1 MGSFISGRVTTAMLT
16 NNYLAGMNRNLSNL
30 QTINNQL
37 TTGKEISRPSDNPYK
52 VARTMQL
59 YSSID
64 ANKQYNENIKDT
76 LNWLDTTDT
85 ALGQATTVLQ
95 RIRQLMVSAGNAAY
109 GTKERESINNE
120 VKERIGELG
129 QILNTNFDGRYVFG
143 GTKVASIPIDVNKN
157 DVNGNILAYA
167 DNNGNRIG
175 INADGSYKDSVGEPL
190 NSQLGASLTTE
201 VSQGVTIDYN
211 VTAQSLLQF
220 ETGRY
225 KNAAG
230 EYVNS
235 SDPGAIKETVNAMDL
250 FKNIVRN
257 LSSPDNLDSNGD
269 GITNIN
275 EITTK
280 NLSDMDKVIDNLLKI
295 RAEVGAKQNRMES
308 AQSQNE
314 DSNYNMTDILSK
326 TEDIDW
332 TQKTIEYYMA
342 KTVYQASLQVS
353 AQVLPA
359 TLLDYL

>member
-1 MGSFISGRVTTAMLT
+1 MGSFISGRVTTSMLT
-16 NNYLAGMNRNLSNL
+16 NNYLDGMNKNLSNL

-85 ALGQATTVLQ
+85 ALGQVTTVFQ
-95 RIRQLMVSAGNAAY
+95 RIRELMVSAGNAAY
-109 GTKERESINNE
+109 GTQERESINNE
-120 VKERIGELG
+120 VKERVGELG
-129 QILNTNFDGRYVFG
+129 QILNTTFDGRYIFG
-143 GTKVASIPIDVNKN
+143 GTKVASKPINVDKEAA
-157 DVNGNILAYA
+157 DGQILKYSDKNGNPVKY
-167 DNNGNRIG
+167 D
-175 INADGSYKDSVGEPL
+175 DL
-190 NSQLGASLTTE
+190 NDELKSQLGANLTTE

-211 VTAQSLLQF
+211 VTAQALMQFQDGNESIDAMKLLSDIVSNLGAD
-220 ETGRY
+220 ESTADG
-225 KNAAG
+225 KKK
-230 EYVNS
+230 VN
-235 SDPGAIKETVNAMDL
+235 EVT
-250 FKNIVRN
+250 
-257 LSSPDNLDSNGD
+257 
-269 GITNIN
+269 TN
-275 EITTK
+275 
-280 NLSDMDKVIDNLLKI
+280 NLSDIDKVINNLLKI
-295 RAEVGAKQNRMES
+295 RSEVGAKQNRMES

-342 KTVYQASLQVS
+342 RTVYQASLQVS
-353 AQVLPA
+353 AQILPA

>member
-1 MGSFISGRVTTAMLT
+1 MGSFISGRVTTSMLT
-16 NNYLAGMNRNLSNL
+16 NNYLDGMNKNLSNL

-85 ALGQATTVLQ
+85 ALGQVTTVFQ
-95 RIRQLMVSAGNAAY
+95 RIRELMVSAGNAAY
-109 GTKERESINNE
+109 GTQERESINNE
-120 VKERIGELG
+120 VKERVGELG
-129 QILNTNFDGRYVFG
+129 QILNTTFDGRYIFG
-143 GTKVASIPIDVNKN
+143 GTKVASKPINVDKEAA
-157 DVNGNILAYA
+157 DGQILKYSDKNGNPVKY
-167 DNNGNRIG
+167 D
-175 INADGSYKDSVGEPL
+175 DL
-190 NSQLGASLTTE
+190 NDELKSQLGANLTTE

-211 VTAQSLLQF
+211 VTAQSLMQF
-220 ETGRY
+220 QDGNE
-225 KNAAG
+225 
-230 EYVNS
+230 S
-235 SDPGAIKETVNAMDL
+235 IDAMKL
-250 FKNIVRN
+250 LSNIVSN
-257 LSSPDNLDSNGD
+257 LGADESTAD
-269 GITNIN
+269 GKKKVNEVTTN
-275 EITTK
+275 
-280 NLSDMDKVIDNLLKI
+280 NLSDIDKVINNLLKI
-295 RAEVGAKQNRMES
+295 RSEVGAKQNRMES

-342 KTVYQASLQVS
+342 RTVYQASLQVS
-353 AQVLPA
+353 AQILPA

>member
-1 MGSFISGRVTTAMLT
+1 MGSFISGRVTTSMLT
-16 NNYLAGMNRNLSNL
+16 NNYLDGMNKNLSNL

-85 ALGQATTVLQ
+85 ALGQVTTVFQ
-95 RIRQLMVSAGNAAY
+95 RIRELMVSAGNAAY
-109 GTKERESINNE
+109 GTQERESINNE
-120 VKERIGELG
+120 VKERVGELG
-129 QILNTNFDGRYVFG
+129 QILNTTFDGRYIFG
-143 GTKVASIPIDVNKN
+143 GTKVASKPINVDKE
-157 DVNGNILAYA
+157 A
-167 DNNGNRIG
+167 
-175 INADGSYKDSVGEPL
+175 ADGQILKYSDKDGNPVKYDDL
-190 NSQLGASLTTE
+190 NDELKSQLGANLTTE

-211 VTAQSLLQF
+211 VTAQSLMQF
-220 ETGRY
+220 QDGNESIDAM
-225 KNAAG
+225 KLL
-230 EYVNS
+230 
-235 SDPGAIKETVNAMDL
+235 SDIVSNLGADESTA
-250 FKNIVRN
+250 
-257 LSSPDNLDSNGD
+257 D
-269 GITNIN
+269 GKKKVDEVTTN
-275 EITTK
+275 
-280 NLSDMDKVIDNLLKI
+280 NLSDIDKVINNLLKI
-295 RAEVGAKQNRMES
+295 RSEVGAKQNRMES

-342 KTVYQASLQVS
+342 RTVYQASLQVS
-353 AQVLPA
+353 AQILPA

>member
-1 MGSFISGRVTTAMLT
+1 MGSFISGRVTTSMLT
-16 NNYLAGMNRNLSNL
+16 NNYLDGMNKNLSNL

-85 ALGQATTVLQ
+85 ALGQVTTVFQ
-95 RIRQLMVSAGNAAY
+95 RIRELMVSAGNAAY
-109 GTKERESINNE
+109 GTQERESINNE
-120 VKERIGELG
+120 VKERVGELG
-129 QILNTNFDGRYVFG
+129 QILNTTFDGRYIFG
-143 GTKVASIPIDVNKN
+143 GTKVASKPINVDKEAS
-157 DVNGNILAYA
+157 DGQILKYSDKNGNPVKY
-167 DNNGNRIG
+167 D
-175 INADGSYKDSVGEPL
+175 DL
-190 NSQLGASLTTE
+190 NDELKSQLGANLTTE

-211 VTAQSLLQF
+211 VTAQSLMQF
-220 ETGRY
+220 QDGNE
-225 KNAAG
+225 
-230 EYVNS
+230 S
-235 SDPGAIKETVNAMDL
+235 IDAMKL
-250 FKNIVRN
+250 LSNIVSN
-257 LSSPDNLDSNGD
+257 LGADESTADGKKKVDEVTTNNLED
-269 GITNIN
+269 I
-275 EITTK
+275 
-280 NLSDMDKVIDNLLKI
+280 DKVINNLLKI
-295 RAEVGAKQNRMES
+295 RSEVGAKQNRMES

-342 KTVYQASLQVS
+342 RTVYQASLQVS
-353 AQVLPA
+353 AQILPA

>member
-1 MGSFISGRVTTAMLT
+1 MGSFISGRVTTSMLT
-16 NNYLAGMNRNLSNL
+16 NNYLNGMNKNLSNF

-85 ALGQATTVLQ
+85 ALGQVTTVFQ
-95 RIRQLMVSAGNAAY
+95 RIRELMVSAGNAAY
-109 GTKERESINNE
+109 GTQERESINNE
-120 VKERIGELG
+120 VKERVGELG
-129 QILNTNFDGRYVFG
+129 QILNTTFDGRYIFG
-143 GTKVASIPIDVNKN
+143 GTKVASKPINVNKEAT
-157 DVNGNILAYA
+157 DGQILKYSDKDGNAVKYDDLT
-167 DNNGNRIG
+167 DEL
-175 INADGSYKDSVGEPL
+175 K
-190 NSQLGASLTTE
+190 SQLNANLTTE

-211 VTAQSLLQF
+211 VTAQALMQFGTGSESIDAMKLL
-220 ETGRY
+220 
-225 KNAAG
+225 
-230 EYVNS
+230 S
-235 SDPGAIKETVNAMDL
+235 
-250 FKNIVRN
+250 NIVSN
-257 LSSPDNLDSNGD
+257 LGADESTAD
-269 GITNIN
+269 GKKKVD

-280 NLSDMDKVIDNLLKI
+280 NLFDMDKVINNLLKI
-295 RAEVGAKQNRMES
+295 RSEVGAKQNRMES

-342 KTVYQASLQVS
+342 RTVYQASLQVS
-353 AQVLPA
+353 AQILPA

>member
-1 MGSFISGRVTTAMLT
+1 MGSFISGRVTTSMLT
-16 NNYLAGMNRNLSNL
+16 NNYLDGMNKNLSNL

-85 ALGQATTVLQ
+85 ALGQVTTVFQ
-95 RIRQLMVSAGNAAY
+95 RIRELMVSAGNAAY
-109 GTKERESINNE
+109 GTQERESINNE
-120 VKERIGELG
+120 VKERVGELG
-129 QILNTNFDGRYVFG
+129 QILNTTFDGRYIFG
-143 GTKVASIPIDVNKN
+143 GTKVASKPINVDKEAA
-157 DVNGNILAYA
+157 DGQILKYSDKNGNPVKYDDL
-167 DNNGNRIG
+167 NNEL
-175 INADGSYKDSVGEPL
+175 K
-190 NSQLGASLTTE
+190 SQLGANLTTE

-211 VTAQSLLQF
+211 VTAQSLMQF
-220 ETGRY
+220 QDGNE
-225 KNAAG
+225 
-230 EYVNS
+230 S
-235 SDPGAIKETVNAMDL
+235 IDAMKL
-250 FKNIVRN
+250 LSNIVSN
-257 LSSPDNLDSNGD
+257 LGADESTAD
-269 GITNIN
+269 GKKKVNEVTTN
-275 EITTK
+275 
-280 NLSDMDKVIDNLLKI
+280 NLSDIDKVINNLLKI
-295 RAEVGAKQNRMES
+295 RSEVGAKQNRMES

-342 KTVYQASLQVS
+342 RTVYQASLQVS
-353 AQVLPA
+353 AQILPA

>member
-1 MGSFISGRVTTAMLT
+1 MGSFISGRVTTSMLT
-16 NNYLAGMNRNLSNL
+16 NNYLDGMNKNLSNL

-85 ALGQATTVLQ
+85 ALGQVTTVFQ
-95 RIRQLMVSAGNAAY
+95 RIRELMVSAGNAAY
-109 GTKERESINNE
+109 GTQERESINNE
-120 VKERIGELG
+120 VKERVGELG
-129 QILNTNFDGRYVFG
+129 QILNTTFDGRYIFG
-143 GTKVASIPIDVNKN
+143 GTKVASKPINVDKEAVDGQILKYS
-157 DVNGNILAYA
+157 DKNGNPVKYDDL
-167 DNNGNRIG
+167 NNEL
-175 INADGSYKDSVGEPL
+175 K
-190 NSQLGASLTTE
+190 SQLGANLTTE

-211 VTAQSLLQF
+211 VTAQSLMQF
-220 ETGRY
+220 QDGNE
-225 KNAAG
+225 
-230 EYVNS
+230 S
-235 SDPGAIKETVNAMDL
+235 IDAMKL
-250 FKNIVRN
+250 LSNIVSN
-257 LSSPDNLDSNGD
+257 LGADESTAD
-269 GITNIN
+269 GKKKVNEVTTN
-275 EITTK
+275 
-280 NLSDMDKVIDNLLKI
+280 NLSDIDKVINNLLKI
-295 RAEVGAKQNRMES
+295 RSEVGAKQNRMES

-342 KTVYQASLQVS
+342 RTVYQASLQVS
-353 AQVLPA
+353 AQILPA

>member
-1 MGSFISGRVTTAMLT
+1 MGSFISGRVTTSMLT
-16 NNYLAGMNRNLSNL
+16 NNYLDGMNKNLSNL

-85 ALGQATTVLQ
+85 ALGQVTTVFQ
-95 RIRQLMVSAGNAAY
+95 RIRELMVSAGNAAY
-109 GTKERESINNE
+109 GTQERESINNE
-120 VKERIGELG
+120 VRERVGELG
-129 QILNTNFDGRYVFG
+129 QILNTTFDGRYIFG
-143 GTKVASIPIDVNKN
+143 GTKVASKPINVDKEAA
-157 DVNGNILAYA
+157 DGQILKYSDKNGNPVKY
-167 DNNGNRIG
+167 D
-175 INADGSYKDSVGEPL
+175 DL
-190 NSQLGASLTTE
+190 NDELKSQLGANLTTE

-211 VTAQSLLQF
+211 VTAQALMQFQDGNESIDAMKLL
-220 ETGRY
+220 
-225 KNAAG
+225 
-230 EYVNS
+230 S
-235 SDPGAIKETVNAMDL
+235 
-250 FKNIVRN
+250 NIVSN
-257 LSSPDNLDSNGD
+257 LGADESTAD
-269 GITNIN
+269 GKKKVNEVTTN
-275 EITTK
+275 
-280 NLSDMDKVIDNLLKI
+280 NLSDIDKVINNLLKI
-295 RAEVGAKQNRMES
+295 RSEVGAKQNRMES

-342 KTVYQASLQVS
+342 RTVYQASLQVS
-353 AQVLPA
+353 AQILPA

>member
-1 MGSFISGRVTTAMLT
+1 MGSFISGRVTTSMLT
-16 NNYLAGMNRNLSNL
+16 NNYLDGMNKNLSNL

-85 ALGQATTVLQ
+85 ALGQVTTVFQ
-95 RIRQLMVSAGNAAY
+95 RIRELMVSAGNAAY
-109 GTKERESINNE
+109 GTQERESINNE
-120 VKERIGELG
+120 VKERVGELG
-129 QILNTNFDGRYVFG
+129 QILNTTFDGRYIFG
-143 GTKVASIPIDVNKN
+143 GTKVASKPINVDKEAA
-157 DVNGNILAYA
+157 DGQILKYSDKNGNPVKY
-167 DNNGNRIG
+167 D
-175 INADGSYKDSVGEPL
+175 DL
-190 NSQLGASLTTE
+190 NKELKSQLGANLTTE

-211 VTAQSLLQF
+211 VTAQALMQFQDGNESIDAMKLL
-220 ETGRY
+220 
-225 KNAAG
+225 
-230 EYVNS
+230 S
-235 SDPGAIKETVNAMDL
+235 
-250 FKNIVRN
+250 NIVSN
-257 LSSPDNLDSNGD
+257 LGADESTAD
-269 GITNIN
+269 GKKKVDEVTTN
-275 EITTK
+275 
-280 NLSDMDKVIDNLLKI
+280 NLSDIDKVINNLLKI
-295 RAEVGAKQNRMES
+295 RSEVGAKQNRMES

-342 KTVYQASLQVS
+342 RTVYQASLQVS
-353 AQVLPA
+353 AQILPA

>member
-1 MGSFISGRVTTAMLT
+1 MGSFISGRVTTSMLT
-16 NNYLAGMNRNLSNL
+16 NNYLDGMNKNLSNL

-85 ALGQATTVLQ
+85 ALGQVTTVFQ
-95 RIRQLMVSAGNAAY
+95 RIRELMVSAGNAAY
-109 GTKERESINNE
+109 GTQERESINNE
-120 VKERIGELG
+120 VKERVGELG
-129 QILNTNFDGRYVFG
+129 QILNTTFDGRYIFG
-143 GTKVASIPIDVNKN
+143 GTKVASKPINVDKEAVDGQILKYS
-157 DVNGNILAYA
+157 DKNGNPVKY
-167 DNNGNRIG
+167 D
-175 INADGSYKDSVGEPL
+175 DL
-190 NSQLGASLTTE
+190 NDELKSQLGANLTTE

-211 VTAQSLLQF
+211 VTAQSLMQF
-220 ETGRY
+220 QDGNE
-225 KNAAG
+225 
-230 EYVNS
+230 S
-235 SDPGAIKETVNAMDL
+235 IDAMKL
-250 FKNIVRN
+250 LSNIVSN
-257 LSSPDNLDSNGD
+257 LGADESTADGKKKVDEVTTNNLED
-269 GITNIN
+269 I
-275 EITTK
+275 
-280 NLSDMDKVIDNLLKI
+280 DKVINNLLKI
-295 RAEVGAKQNRMES
+295 RSEVGAKQNRMES

-342 KTVYQASLQVS
+342 RTVYQASLQVS
-353 AQVLPA
+353 AQILPA

>member
-1 MGSFISGRVTTAMLT
+1 MGSFISGRVTTSMLT
-16 NNYLAGMNRNLSNL
+16 NNYLDGMNKNLSNL

-85 ALGQATTVLQ
+85 ALGQVTTVFQ
-95 RIRQLMVSAGNAAY
+95 RIRELMVSAGNAAY
-109 GTKERESINNE
+109 GTQERESINNE
-120 VKERIGELG
+120 VRERVGELG
-129 QILNTNFDGRYVFG
+129 QILNTTFDGRYIFG
-143 GTKVASIPIDVNKN
+143 GTKVASKPINVDKTNENILSYNTKESDSVLITKN
-157 DVNGNILAYA
+157 DDGTYKYQKKNANGTYSEVTDA
-167 DNNGNRIG
+167 DEI
-175 INADGSYKDSVGEPL
+175 KKLETL
-190 NSQLGASLTTE
+190 KSQLGANLTTE

-211 VTAQSLLQF
+211 VTAQALMQF
-220 ETGRY
+220 QDGNE
-225 KNAAG
+225 
-230 EYVNS
+230 S
-235 SDPGAIKETVNAMDL
+235 IDAIKL
-250 FKNIVRN
+250 LSNIVSN
-257 LSSPDNLDSNGD
+257 LGADESTAD
-269 GITNIN
+269 GKKKVNEVTTN
-275 EITTK
+275 
-280 NLSDMDKVIDNLLKI
+280 NLSDIDKVINNLLKI
-295 RAEVGAKQNRMES
+295 RSEVGAKQNRMES

-342 KTVYQASLQVS
+342 RTVYQASLQVS
-353 AQVLPA
+353 AQILPA

>member
-1 MGSFISGRVTTAMLT
+1 MGSFISGRVTTSMLT
-16 NNYLAGMNRNLSNL
+16 NNYLDGMNKNLSNL

-85 ALGQATTVLQ
+85 ALGQVTTVFQ
-95 RIRQLMVSAGNAAY
+95 RIRELMVSAGNAAY
-109 GTKERESINNE
+109 GTQERESINNE
-120 VKERIGELG
+120 VKERVGELG
-129 QILNTNFDGRYVFG
+129 QILNTTFDGRYIFG
-143 GTKVASIPIDVNKN
+143 GTKVASKPINVDKEAA
-157 DVNGNILAYA
+157 DGQILKYSDKNGNPVKY
-167 DNNGNRIG
+167 D
-175 INADGSYKDSVGEPL
+175 DL
-190 NSQLGASLTTE
+190 NDELKSQLGANLTTE

-211 VTAQSLLQF
+211 VTAQALMQFQDGNESIDAMKLL
-220 ETGRY
+220 
-225 KNAAG
+225 
-230 EYVNS
+230 
-235 SDPGAIKETVNAMDL
+235 SDIVSNLGADESTA
-250 FKNIVRN
+250 
-257 LSSPDNLDSNGD
+257 D
-269 GITNIN
+269 GKKKVDEVTTN
-275 EITTK
+275 
-280 NLSDMDKVIDNLLKI
+280 NLSDIDKVINNLLKI
-295 RAEVGAKQNRMES
+295 RSEVGAKQNRMES

-342 KTVYQASLQVS
+342 RTVYQASLQVS
-353 AQVLPA
+353 AQILPA

>member
-1 MGSFISGRVTTAMLT
+1 MGSFISGRVTTSMLT
-16 NNYLAGMNRNLSNL
+16 NNYLDGMNKNLSNL

-85 ALGQATTVLQ
+85 ALGQVTTVFQ
-95 RIRQLMVSAGNAAY
+95 RIRELMVSAGNAAY
-109 GTKERESINNE
+109 GTQERESINNE
-120 VKERIGELG
+120 VKERVGELG
-129 QILNTNFDGRYVFG
+129 QILNTTFDGRYIFG
-143 GTKVASIPIDVNKN
+143 GTKVASKPINVDKEAA
-157 DVNGNILAYA
+157 DGQILKYSDKNGNPVKY
-167 DNNGNRIG
+167 D
-175 INADGSYKDSVGEPL
+175 DL
-190 NSQLGASLTTE
+190 NKELKSQLGANLTTE

-211 VTAQSLLQF
+211 VTAQSLMQF
-220 ETGRY
+220 QDGNE
-225 KNAAG
+225 
-230 EYVNS
+230 S
-235 SDPGAIKETVNAMDL
+235 IDAMKL
-250 FKNIVRN
+250 
-257 LSSPDNLDSNGD
+257 
-269 GITNIN
+269 
-275 EITTK
+275 
-280 NLSDMDKVIDNLLKI
+280 LSDIVSNLGADESTADGKKKVDEVTTNNLEDIDKVINNLLKI
-295 RAEVGAKQNRMES
+295 RSEVGAKQNRMES

-342 KTVYQASLQVS
+342 RTVYQASLQVS
-353 AQVLPA
+353 AQILPA

>member
-1 MGSFISGRVTTAMLT
+1 MGSFISGRVTTSMLT
-16 NNYLAGMNRNLSNL
+16 NNYLDGMNKNLSNL

-85 ALGQATTVLQ
+85 ALGQVTTVFQ
-95 RIRQLMVSAGNAAY
+95 RIRELMVSAGNAAY
-109 GTKERESINNE
+109 GTQERESINNE
-120 VKERIGELG
+120 VKERVGELG
-129 QILNTNFDGRYVFG
+129 QILNTTFDGRYIFG
-143 GTKVASIPIDVNKN
+143 GTKVASKPINVDKEAA
-157 DVNGNILAYA
+157 DGQILKYSDKNGNPVKY
-167 DNNGNRIG
+167 D
-175 INADGSYKDSVGEPL
+175 DL
-190 NSQLGASLTTE
+190 NKELKSQLGANLTTE

-211 VTAQSLLQF
+211 VTAQSLMQF
-220 ETGRY
+220 ESGS
-225 KNAAG
+225 
-230 EYVNS
+230 ES
-235 SDPGAIKETVNAMDL
+235 IDAMKL
-250 FKNIVRN
+250 LSNIVSN
-257 LSSPDNLDSNGD
+257 LGADESTAD
-269 GITNIN
+269 GKKKVNEVTTN
-275 EITTK
+275 
-280 NLSDMDKVIDNLLKI
+280 NLSDIDKVINNLLKI
-295 RAEVGAKQNRMES
+295 RSEVGAKQNRMES

-342 KTVYQASLQVS
+342 RTVYQASLQVS
-353 AQVLPA
+353 AQILPA

>member
-1 MGSFISGRVTTAMLT
+1 MGSFISGRVTTSMLT
-16 NNYLAGMNRNLSNL
+16 NNYLDGMNKNLSNL

-85 ALGQATTVLQ
+85 ALGQVTTVFQ
-95 RIRQLMVSAGNAAY
+95 RIRELMVSAGNAAY
-109 GTKERESINNE
+109 GTQERESINNE
-120 VKERIGELG
+120 VKERVGELG
-129 QILNTNFDGRYVFG
+129 QILNTTFDGRYIFG
-143 GTKVASIPIDVNKN
+143 GTKVASKPINVDKEAA
-157 DVNGNILAYA
+157 DGQILKYSDKNGNPVKYDDL
-167 DNNGNRIG
+167 NNEL
-175 INADGSYKDSVGEPL
+175 K
-190 NSQLGASLTTE
+190 SQLGANLTTE

-211 VTAQSLLQF
+211 VTAQSLMQF
-220 ETGRY
+220 QDGNESIDAM
-225 KNAAG
+225 KLL
-230 EYVNS
+230 
-235 SDPGAIKETVNAMDL
+235 SDIVSNLGADESTA
-250 FKNIVRN
+250 
-257 LSSPDNLDSNGD
+257 D
-269 GITNIN
+269 GKKKVDEVTTN
-275 EITTK
+275 
-280 NLSDMDKVIDNLLKI
+280 NLSDIDKVINNLLKI
-295 RAEVGAKQNRMES
+295 RSEVGAKQNRMES

-342 KTVYQASLQVS
+342 RTVYQASLQVS
-353 AQVLPA
+353 AQILPA

>member
-1 MGSFISGRVTTAMLT
+1 MGSFISGRVTTSMLT
-16 NNYLAGMNRNLSNL
+16 NNYLDGMNKNLSNL

-85 ALGQATTVLQ
+85 ALGQVTTVFQ
-95 RIRQLMVSAGNAAY
+95 RIRELMVSAGNAAY
-109 GTKERESINNE
+109 GTQERESINNE
-120 VKERIGELG
+120 VKERVGELG
-129 QILNTNFDGRYVFG
+129 QILNTTFDGRYIFG
-143 GTKVASIPIDVNKN
+143 GTKVASKPINVDKEAA
-157 DVNGNILAYA
+157 DGQILKYSDKNGNPVKY
-167 DNNGNRIG
+167 D
-175 INADGSYKDSVGEPL
+175 DL
-190 NSQLGASLTTE
+190 NDELKSQLGANLTTE

-211 VTAQSLLQF
+211 VTAQSLMQF
-220 ETGRY
+220 QDGNE
-225 KNAAG
+225 
-230 EYVNS
+230 S
-235 SDPGAIKETVNAMDL
+235 IDAMKL
-250 FKNIVRN
+250 LSNIVSN
-257 LSSPDNLDSNGD
+257 LGADESTAD
-269 GITNIN
+269 GKKKVDEVTTN
-275 EITTK
+275 
-280 NLSDMDKVIDNLLKI
+280 NLSDIDKVINNLLKI
-295 RAEVGAKQNRMES
+295 RSEVGAKQNRMES

-342 KTVYQASLQVS
+342 RTVYQASLQVS
-353 AQVLPA
+353 AQILPA